1 MAKKKAAPAAA
12 KQSNGKAV
20 TSKHKNSKD
29 AAASKAATSSPSRK
43 APARKAKEAK
53 VRFYVAPNLLPPCLE
68 HKHFHI
74 CICI

>member
-1 MAKKKAAPAAA
+1 
-12 KQSNGKAV
+12 
-20 TSKHKNSKD
+20 
-29 AAASKAATSSPSRK
+29 
-43 APARKAKEAK
+43 